1 MTEIQREE
9 FRAAA
14 RERKRKNH
22 EKKKSSKKAYFLQ
35 ELIFFVSN
43 RIKNKIYKTS
53 SCFKASV
60 CWRNLLGASDIN
72 TLHIQAREF
81 ESDKKNFSKRTL

>member
-35 ELIFFVSN
+35 ELIFSFQTESRTKYTKLQVVS
-43 RIKNKIYKTS
+43 KQVYVGEIY
-53 SCFKASV
+53 
-60 CWRNLLGASDIN
+60 
-72 TLHIQAREF
+72 
-81 ESDKKNFSKRTL
+81 